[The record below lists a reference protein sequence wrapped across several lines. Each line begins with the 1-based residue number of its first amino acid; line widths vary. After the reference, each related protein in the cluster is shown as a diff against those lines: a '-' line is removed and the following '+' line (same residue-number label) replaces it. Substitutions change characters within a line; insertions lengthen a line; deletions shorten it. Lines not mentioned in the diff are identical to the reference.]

1 MERERKGRRYPLHV
15 TITVAFTAL
24 LLLLGAG
31 LIAFSYRESRKIAL
45 LGAEEQIEKV
55 GGHLEQSIA
64 ALYGPVQ
71 NFVDVTSQAFPREIE
86 SDEQERRALRFFGE
100 VLRLGTRLSAAFVG
114 FENGDLYLV
123 RRAGDPH
130 VADRVETV
138 PEGAAFVVQRIER
151 RAGEEVLQELLL
163 YDDELRLLA
172 RERVEWTGFDPRERD
187 WYRGALGDEGQFV
200 SGFYSFYTTR
210 QIGVTFA
217 RRLAEGHGVVGA
229 DLTLSDLS
237 DGLADHRVTPSSRV
251 ALLEPGGGVIALS
264 EPASRLAGEMEREG
278 DEVEMPTIGELDD
291 PVYQA
296 LADRFDD
303 AGVPARFEMEAGGR
317 HWLVSLMSLPVRSS
331 EDIVLASLVPRDEL
345 LEGVDRVRDRSI
357 LISLALLALA
367 LVLVVTLSRH
377 LSKSLRLLARE
388 AEHMRELRLD
398 EPVSVRSSIEEVDD
412 LAGTMDLMRSS
423 IHQFLAI
430 SHALSAEKDFRRLLE
445 MILDEAR
452 RVTGAEG
459 GAILLRSEDDARLE
473 VAALRSLG
481 EQGEAEPALADL
493 AVPLA
498 PGKEGEGPRSV
509 DRETVHEDRVVRLDD
524 LAGPHGYGLTPIRA
538 RFVRGETP
546 LHTLLSVPL
555 RTRQGEVIGL
565 LQLVNASSP
574 RGEALPFRDETL
586 PYMEALS
593 SDAAVALDNRRLLR
607 AHKELLESFIHVI
620 AGAIDAKS
628 PYTHGHCQRVPE
640 LARLLAEAAHEEQ
653 EGPFA
658 GFRLSE
664 DEWYELHLAS
674 WLHDCGKVT
683 TPEYV
688 VDKAT
693 KLETLYDRIHEIR
706 TRFEVLLR
714 DAEIEYLEARLAR
727 GGEGEDEL
735 RRELEE
741 KREALRED
749 FAFVAECNLGG
760 KLMSEERVE
769 RVRRIASRTWTR
781 HLDDRLGIS
790 LGELRRREGEPSP
803 ELPVTEP
810 LLADRPEHVVPRPD
824 GGASFLEDRHGFR
837 MEVPENLYDLGEVHN
852 LCIPRGTLTPEERF
866 KINEHIIQTLRMLD
880 RLPFPR
886 ELRRVPDWAA
896 NHHEKLDGT
905 GYPRRL
911 GADDLSIPER
921 IMAIADIFEALTAVD
936 RPYMAPK
943 KLSQALSIMGRMR
956 DEGHICPELFELMLR
971 SGVHRRYADEH
982 LRPDQV
988 DEIDLEAVLSRTS
1001 HGLP

>member
-1 MERERKGRRYPLHV
+1 MERHRKGRRYPLHV
-15 TITVAFTAL
+15 TITIAFTAL
-24 LLLLGAG
+24 LLLLGVG
-31 LIAFSYRESRKIAL
+31 LITFNYLESRKIAL

-71 NFVDVTSQAFPREIE
+71 NFVDVTSQAFPRQLE
-86 SDEQERRALRFFGE
+86 SAEQERRALRFFGE

-114 FENGDLYLV
+114 FENGDLFLV

-130 VADRVETV
+130 LADQVEAV
-138 PEGAAFVVQRIER
+138 PEGAAFVAQRIQR
-151 RAGEEVLQELLL
+151 LAGGEALQELLF
-163 YDDELRLLA
+163 YDGDLGLLA
-172 RERVEWTGFDPRERD
+172 RERVDWTGFDPRERD
-187 WYRGALGDEGQFV
+187 WYRGALTDEGQFV
-200 SGFYSFYTTR
+200 SGFYTFYTTR
-210 QIGVTFA
+210 EIGVTFA

-229 DLTLSDLS
+229 DLTLSELS
-237 DGLADHRVTPSSRV
+237 DGLADHRVTPSARV

-264 EPASRLAGEMEREG
+264 DPASRLAGEMEREG
-278 DEVEMPTIGELDD
+278 DDIDMPLIGELDD

-296 LADRFDD
+296 LAAQLGATRP
-303 AGVPARFEMEAGGR
+303 PASLEMEAGGR
-317 HWLVSLMSLPVRSS
+317 HWLVSLSSLPVRSS
-331 EDIVLASLVPRDEL
+331 EDVLMVSLVPRDEL
-345 LEGVDRVRDRSI
+345 LAGVDRVRDRSI
-357 LISLALLALA
+357 LISLALLAVA
-367 LVLVVTLSRH
+367 LLLVVTLSRH
-377 LSKSLRLLARE
+377 LSKSLRVLARQ
-388 AEHMRELRLD
+388 AENMRELRLD
-398 EPVSVRSSIEEVDD
+398 EPVGVRSSIEEVDE

-423 IHQFLAI
+423 IQQFLAI

-481 EQGEAEPALADL
+481 GDEEAEPSLRDL
-493 AVPLA
+493 SVPLSS
-498 PGKEGEGPRSV
+498 GEEEGPRSV
-509 DRETVHEDRVVRLDD
+509 DRDTVREDRIVRLDEVS
-524 LAGPHGYGLTPIRA
+524 GPHGYELTTVRA
-538 RFVRGETP
+538 RFDRGETP
-546 LHTLLSVPL
+546 LRSLLSVPL
-555 RTRQGEVIGL
+555 RTQQGEVIGL
-565 LQLVNASSP
+565 LQLVNARGP

-640 LARLLAEAAHEEQ
+640 LARLLAEAAHESGD
-653 EGPFA
+653 GPFA
-658 GFRLSE
+658 DFRLSE

-706 TRFEVLLR
+706 MRFEVLLR
-714 DAEIEYLEARLAR
+714 DAEIEFLRARLER
-727 GGEGEDEL
+727 SEDDEGEL
-735 RRELEE
+735 RRRLEE
-741 KREALRED
+741 KQAALRDD
-749 FAFVAECNLGG
+749 FAFIAECNLGG
-760 KLMSEERVE
+760 ELMSEDRVE
-769 RVRRIASRTWTR
+769 RVKHIASRTWTR

-790 LGELRRREGEPSP
+790 HVELRRREAGPAP

-810 LLADRPEHVVPRPD
+810 LLADRPEHVLPRHD
-824 GGASFLEDRHGFR
+824 GGASFAEDPHGFR
-837 MEVPENLYDLGEVHN
+837 MEVPENLYDLGEIHN

-866 KINEHIIQTLRMLD
+866 KINEHIIQTQRMLD

-971 SGVHRRYADEH
+971 SGAHLRYAREH
-982 LRPDQV
+982 LRPEQI
-988 DEIDLEAVLSRTS
+988 DEVDLEAMLGS
-1001 HGLP
+1001 PPA

>member
-1 MERERKGRRYPLHV
+1 MERDRKGRRYPLHV

-31 LIAFSYRESRKIAL
+31 LIAFNYVESRKIAL
-45 LGAEEQIEKV
+45 LGAEQQIERV
-55 GGHLEQSIA
+55 GGHLERSIA

-71 NFVDVTSQAFPREIE
+71 NFVDVTSQAFPREI
-86 SDEQERRALRFFGE
+86 SGAEQERRALRFFTE

-114 FENGDLYLV
+114 WDSGDLLLV
-123 RRAGDPH
+123 RRAGGPH
-130 VADRVETV
+130 VAEQVESV
-138 PEGAAFVVQRIER
+138 PAGAAFVAQRIEHG
-151 RAGEEVLQELLL
+151 AGDEVLQELLF
-163 YDDELRLLA
+163 YDADLRLLA
-172 RERVEWTGFDPRERD
+172 RKRVDWTGFDPRQRD
-187 WYRGALGDEGQFV
+187 WYRGALAETGQFV
-200 SGFYSFYTTR
+200 SRFYTFYTTR
-210 QIGVTFA
+210 EIGVTFA
-217 RRLAEGHGVVGA
+217 RRLAEGNGVVGA

-237 DGLADHRVTPSSRV
+237 DGLADQRVTPSSRV
-251 ALLEPGGGVIALS
+251 ALLEPAGGVIALS
-264 EPASRLAGEMEREG
+264 DPAKRLDGEMEREG
-278 DEVEMPTIGELDD
+278 DDIEMPTIGELDD
-291 PVYQA
+291 PVYQT
-296 LADRFDD
+296 LAARLGE
-303 AGVPARFEMEAGGR
+303 ARPPASLEMEVGGR
-317 HWLVSLMSLPVRSS
+317 HWLVSLMTLPVRSS
-331 EDIVLASLVPRDEL
+331 EDVLLVSLVPRDEL
-345 LEGVDRVRDRSI
+345 LAGVDRVRDRSI
-357 LISLALLALA
+357 LISLASLAVALL
-367 LVLVVTLSRH
+367 LVVTLSRH
-377 LSKSLRLLARE
+377 LSRSLRALARE
-388 AEHMRELRLD
+388 AGNMRELRLE
-398 EPVSVRSSIEEVDD
+398 EPVTVRSSIEEVDD

-423 IHQFLAI
+423 IQQFLAI
-430 SHALSAEKDFRRLLE
+430 SHALSAEKDFRRLLS

-481 EQGEAEPALADL
+481 GDEEVEPSLQDL
-493 AVPLA
+493 AVRLA
-498 PGKEGEGPRSV
+498 PQGDDEGPRSV
-509 DRETVHEDRVVRLDD
+509 DRDTVREDRIVRLDE
-524 LAGPHGYGLTPIRA
+524 ASGPHGYGLTSVRA
-538 RFVRGETP
+538 RFDRGDAVTRS
-546 LHTLLSVPL
+546 LLSVPL
-555 RTRQGEVIGL
+555 RTQQGEVIGL
-565 LQLVNASSP
+565 LQLVNARGP

-593 SDAAVALDNRRLLR
+593 SDAAVALDNRRLLK

-640 LARLLAEAAHEEQ
+640 LARLLAEAAHASED
-653 EGPFA
+653 GSFA
-658 GFRLSE
+658 DFRLSE
-664 DEWYELHLAS
+664 DEWHELHLAS

-714 DAEIEYLEARLAR
+714 DAEIEYLQARLGR
-727 GGEGEDEL
+727 GGDEEEL
-735 RRELEE
+735 RRDLEE
-741 KREALRED
+741 TKAALRDD
-749 FAFVAECNLGG
+749 FAFIAECNLGG
-760 KLMSEERVE
+760 ELMSEERVE
-769 RVRRIASRTWTR
+769 RVKRIAARTWKR
-781 HLDDRLGIS
+781 HLDDRLGVS
-790 LGELRRREGEPSP
+790 HGELRRRGDTPSS

-810 LLADRPEHVVPRPD
+810 LLADRPEHVVPRAD
-824 GGASFLEDRHGFR
+824 GGASFLEDPHGFR
-837 MEVPENLYDLGEVHN
+837 MEVPENLYDLGEIHN
-852 LCIPRGTLTPEERF
+852 LCIHRGTLTPEERF

-911 GADDLSIPER
+911 GAGDLSIPER

-943 KLSQALSIMGRMR
+943 RLSQVLAIMGRMR

-971 SGVHRRYADEH
+971 SGTHLRYARQH
-982 LRPDQV
+982 LRPEQI
-988 DEIDLEAVLSRTS
+988 DEVDLEAVLGPSV
-1001 HGLP
+1001 G